1 MIELNI
7 KSKTV
12 KILEDDVRENLGG
25 LGYGDDFLDITPK
38 AQSMKGRTDKLNFIK
53 IKTALWKIMSSI
65 WEENP
70 QIRRKY
76 LQKTYLIKDCY
87 TKYTTKP

>member
-53 IKTALWKIMSSI
+53 IKTAL
-65 WEENP
+65 
-70 QIRRKY
+70 
-76 LQKTYLIKDCY
+76 
-87 TKYTTKP
+87 